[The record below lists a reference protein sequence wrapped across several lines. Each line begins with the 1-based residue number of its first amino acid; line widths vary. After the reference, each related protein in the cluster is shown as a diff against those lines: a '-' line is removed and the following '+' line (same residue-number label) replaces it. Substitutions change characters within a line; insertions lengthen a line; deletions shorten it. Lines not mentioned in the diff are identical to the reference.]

1 MPSYKG
7 PFKKAVNLAKKAKDK
22 IQTSIADY
30 DYTDAAGREADKAL
44 GLYNPEKLSKRS
56 RYNTMLKENEV
67 APTPGGM
74 AKYADK
80 PPKINLRKAY
90 EED

>member
-1 MPSYKG
+1 MPDYQG
-7 PFKKAVNLAKKAKDK
+7 PIKKAVSLAKKAKDK
-22 IQTSIADY
+22 LDNYVADF
-30 DYTDAAGREADKAL
+30 DYTDSNARKLDQSIGA
-44 GLYNPEKLSKRS
+44 YHPEKASKRS

-90 EED
+90 EEE

>member
-1 MPSYKG
+1 MPDYKG
-7 PFKKAVNLAKKAKDK
+7 PFKKAVSLAKKAKDK
-22 IQTSIADY
+22 LDNYVADY
-30 DYTDAAGREADKAL
+30 DYTDSEARKLDQAI
-44 GLYNPEKLSKRS
+44 GAYHPEKGSKRS

-90 EED
+90 EEE

>member
-1 MPSYKG
+1 MPNYKG
-7 PFKKAVNLAKKAKDK
+7 PFKKVVSFAKKAKDK
-22 IQTSIADY
+22 YDNYVADADY
-30 DYTDAAGREADKAL
+30 TNAFLRKNDEAI
-44 GLYNPEKLSKRS
+44 GMYHPEKVSKRS

-90 EED
+90 EEE

>member
-1 MPSYKG
+1 MPDYKG
-7 PFKKAVNLAKKAKDK
+7 PFKKVVSLAKKAKDK
-22 IQTSIADY
+22 YDNYVADADY
-30 DYTDAAGREADKAL
+30 TNASLRKNDEAI
-44 GLYNPEKLSKRS
+44 GMYHPEKASKRS

>member
-1 MPSYKG
+1 MPDYKG
-7 PFKKAVNLAKKAKDK
+7 PFKKVVSLAKKAKDK
-22 IQTSIADY
+22 IETSIADY
-30 DYTDAAGREADKAL
+30 DYTDASGRAADKAL

-80 PPKINLRKAY
+80 PPKINPRKAY